1 MIDRELQNAQIFILS
16 FLPFIVFVIVLYT
29 RLSCLLST
37 DKIHATYCT
46 VIMNIKVSFGKVS
59 FQQ

>member
-1 MIDRELQNAQIFILS
+1 MIDRELQNAQIFKLS
-16 FLPFIVFVIVLYT
+16 FLPFIFFVNVLYT

-37 DKIHATYCT
+37 NKIHAT

-59 FQQ
+59 LQQ